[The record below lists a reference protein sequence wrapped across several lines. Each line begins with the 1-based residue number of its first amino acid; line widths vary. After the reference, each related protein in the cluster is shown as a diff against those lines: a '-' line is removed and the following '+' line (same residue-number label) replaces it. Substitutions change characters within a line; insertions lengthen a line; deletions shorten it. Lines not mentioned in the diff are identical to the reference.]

1 MMKFAEVLKEM
12 FTQEKAIHRLQRELD
27 APIVDK
33 MGSLVAVKRGS
44 MEKEW
49 GLPVLRHTSKDWYD
63 LQEIRRRR
71 NEIKR
76 GDR

>member
-1 MMKFAEVLKEM
+1 MKFAEILKEVI
-12 FTQEKAIHRLQRELD
+12 TQEKKIHKLRRELK
-27 APIVDK
+27 APVIDK
-33 MGSLVAVKRGS
+33 MGCLIAVRKGS

-49 GLPVLRHTSKDWYD
+49 GLPPVRHGEKDWYE
-63 LQEIRRRR
+63 LGEIRRRR